1 MNYQVYDEGAY
12 KLHCIRSNNFKKT
25 NIIINFKRKADKKE
39 LSLRALLPRT
49 LMESTQ
55 KYKTAR
61 EMIIETE
68 NLYNL
73 YLNTNCYLSGNYNI
87 IRFDATFLNN
97 DYTEENLFEKA
108 VDFILEI
115 ITNPNIKNNAF
126 DEKTF
131 SITKDILKEEI
142 ETFNDDPNR
151 YSFLRLY
158 KEIDRKSI
166 YASCILGTL
175 KELEKITPKKLYN
188 YYKSVIESD
197 QIDIFV
203 ISPLDKE
210 TVRDTIT
217 KKLNLKN
224 RKAFTESHYIDYTKY
239 HKKPKVVKETSE
251 YEQSKLLIAC
261 KFDTLTDFE
270 MKYVSL
276 VYSYILG
283 GSPSSKLFQTVRE
296 KNSLCYSISSSF
308 KPLNKFLIISSGINP
323 DSFKRAYRL
332 IKKEIKNMEKGNFEK
347 NKIEEAKV
355 TYRAGLE
362 EIKDSPSALLNTYIA
377 HEYINTDLLDERYSK
392 IGDVTYEDVVEFA
405 KKVHI
410 DTVYL
415 LEGAEEDAKK

>member
-25 NIIINFKRKADKKE
+25 NIVINFKRKAEKKE

-151 YSFLRLY
+151 YSFFRLY
-158 KEIDRKSI
+158 KEIDRKSPI
-166 YASCILGTL
+166 YFFI
-175 KELEKITPKKLYN
+175 KI
-188 YYKSVIESD
+188 
-197 QIDIFV
+197 
-203 ISPLDKE
+203 
-210 TVRDTIT
+210 
-217 KKLNLKN
+217 
-224 RKAFTESHYIDYTKY
+224 KA
-239 HKKPKVVKETSE
+239 
-251 YEQSKLLIAC
+251 
-261 KFDTLTDFE
+261 
-270 MKYVSL
+270 
-276 VYSYILG
+276 
-283 GSPSSKLFQTVRE
+283 R
-296 KNSLCYSISSSF
+296 
-308 KPLNKFLIISSGINP
+308 
-323 DSFKRAYRL
+323 
-332 IKKEIKNMEKGNFEK
+332 
-347 NKIEEAKV
+347 
-355 TYRAGLE
+355 
-362 EIKDSPSALLNTYIA
+362 
-377 HEYINTDLLDERYSK
+377 K
-392 IGDVTYEDVVEFA
+392 IGIYYT
-405 KKVHI
+405 
-410 DTVYL
+410 
-415 LEGAEEDAKK
+415 